1 MKANKIKSSGNF
13 LFWIGFTP
21 LLLIS
26 TFFISLIVMFLTHD
40 NNPEVKIVEKPE
52 VIHDTVY
59 VQCQKTHYQPEF
71 EKPKRKKESIVV
83 ESEVE
88 EKPIEEQILESDTG
102 KKF

>member
-26 TFFISLIVMFLTHD
+26 TFFISLIVLFLTHD
-40 NNPEVKIVEKPE
+40 NKPETKIVEKPE
-52 VIHDTVY
+52 VIHDTIY
-59 VQCQKTHYQPEF
+59 IQCQKPHYQPEF
-71 EKPKRKKESIVV
+71 EKPKRKRETPV
-83 ESEVE
+83 ELEVE

>member
-59 VQCQKTHYQPEF
+59 VQCQKPHYQPEF
-71 EKPKRKKESIVV
+71 EKPKRKRETPV
-83 ESEVE
+83 ELEVE